1 MVRWFRKWKV
11 LLKVTEQ
18 RKELWNMRKKL
29 DIVDLKS
36 DPSIHWFMY
45 VNIFKDEC
53 QIQSRFFCTALLNYL
68 PARKMCARWRAYE
81 ISLSQNRQIRWST
94 CYILS
99 NILLKS
105 NCSDFSQI
113 TSLSLLSLNCL
124 FVLELLPIYK

>member
-1 MVRWFRKWKV
+1 MIAFIWLMMNFRFYGRKGLVLRYRKWKV

-94 CYILS
+94 CYIFKFRAEKQSFRYFS
-99 NILLKS
+99 N
-105 NCSDFSQI
+105 
-113 TSLSLLSLNCL
+113 
-124 FVLELLPIYK
+124 